1 MKRVGI
7 LTGGGDVPGLN
18 VVIKTVTE
26 LCAEDGLEVVGLR
39 RGWGGIVAIDP
50 RDPASRAD
58 LTVPLDREVVRKIDR
73 TGGTFLHSS
82 RVNPSHLRTDAL
94 PPGSRVEDF
103 PRVDDTHVD
112 VTSRVAEN
120 LQALGIDSLVVTGG
134 DDTLGYAAVLDRA
147 GFPTIGVP
155 KTMDNDVPGT
165 EYCLGF
171 STAITRS
178 VEMIQDLRT
187 PAGSHER
194 IAVIELF
201 GRNSGA
207 TALTAGYLSNAD
219 RVLIAEVPFEMERLA
234 TMLAEDQDRSPSDYA
249 ILVVSEGARATDGE
263 VVQGGEVD
271 AYGHRKLGGIGAWIA
286 QEIKRRTGRPTLEQR
301 LAYLMRSGQPD
312 ALDRMVATNFSHL
325 AFQLLR
331 EGRGGKMTAL
341 VNGVYRAADLPQ
353 EISGAR
359 PVDVDHR
366 YDRQNYR
373 PRPRSVEGLPMF
385 LT

>member
-1 MKRVGI
+1 MRRVGI

-39 RGWGGIVAIDP
+39 KGWGGIVEVDP
-50 RDPASRAD
+50 SDPTSRER
-58 LTVPLDREVVRKIDR
+58 LSVPLTPDVVRKIDR

-82 RVNPSHLRTDAL
+82 RVNPSHLAIDAL
-94 PPGSRVEDF
+94 PPGSQVADY
-103 PRVDDTHVD
+103 PRVGEHHVD

-120 LQALGIDSLVVTGG
+120 LTALGIDSLVVTGG
-134 DDTLGYAAVLDRA
+134 DDTLGYAAILDAA

-207 TALTAGYLSNAD
+207 TALTAGYLSGAD
-219 RVLIAEVPFEMERLA
+219 RVLIAEVPFDMDRLA
-234 TMLAEDQDRSPSDYA
+234 RMLSEDQDRSPSDYA
-249 ILVVSEGARATDGE
+249 ILVVSEGARVEGGE
-263 VVQGGEVD
+263 IVQGGEAD
-271 AYGHRKLGGIGAWIA
+271 AYGHRKLGGIGTWIA
-286 QEIKRRTGRPTLEQR
+286 QEIKRRTGRATLEQR

-341 VNGVYRAADLPQ
+341 VNGVYCAADLPR
-353 EISGAR
+353 EVSGAR

-366 YDRQNYR
+366 YDTETYR